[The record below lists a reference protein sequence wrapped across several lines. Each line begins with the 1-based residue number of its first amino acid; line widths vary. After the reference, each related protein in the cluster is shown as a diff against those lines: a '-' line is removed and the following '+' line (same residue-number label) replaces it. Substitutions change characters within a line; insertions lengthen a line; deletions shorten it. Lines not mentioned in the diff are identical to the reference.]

1 MNVMRLAG
9 WLAMALLCAGGLAGC
24 GEPRSPALA
33 SAPAAAN
40 QDDVKLAIE
49 NAPVEQAPAENAPDE
64 TPGAADRPT
73 SPREQAAPAPS
84 PIASATPAAAAAS
97 RSGPPVK
104 IADVSF
110 DDIKFEM
117 LKGEPFARSMLTD
130 KINVL
135 DGHSIRIRGYILP
148 SFQQTGLTQFVLVR
162 DNLSCCFG
170 PGAALYDCIVVDM
183 RPGKSTDFSISPVTV
198 EGTFSI
204 RELLDADGK
213 ALAIYHLDGESV
225 R

>member
-1 MNVMRLAG
+1 MNVMRQAG
-9 WLAMALLCAGGLAGC
+9 RLAMVLICVGGLAGC
-24 GEPRSPALA
+24 GESRSPALA
-33 SAPAAAN
+33 RASTAANHGEVVPAAEDARHEVAT
-40 QDDVKLAIE
+40 DEEVS
-49 NAPVEQAPAENAPDE
+49 DE
-64 TPGAADRPT
+64 TPDAVDQPV
-73 SPREQAAPAPS
+73 SPPETAPARALESNEKRVTAVAP
-84 PIASATPAAAAAS
+84 

-117 LKGEPFARSMLTD
+117 LKSEPFARSMLTD
-130 KINVL
+130 KIKAL
-135 DGHSIRIRGYILP
+135 DGRSIRIRGYILP

-183 RPGKSTDFSISPVTV
+183 QPGKSTDFSISPVTV